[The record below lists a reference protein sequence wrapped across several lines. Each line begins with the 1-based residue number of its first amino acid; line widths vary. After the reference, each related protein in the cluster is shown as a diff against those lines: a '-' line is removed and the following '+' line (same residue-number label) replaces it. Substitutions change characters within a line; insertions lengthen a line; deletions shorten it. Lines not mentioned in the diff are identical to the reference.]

1 MIDATSSNFSRHHFV
16 TEEEAMKEVS
26 LEEMFQTIYKNDFNE
41 TSTIILNSRVMK
53 DAEKVFSE
61 DRRFFQIVEKKTTK
75 AGEHY
80 VVPLPFRNESLEMQK
95 TRQGMERLMY
105 FKERFKR
112 NSSYIVDYK
121 KFMDDLITKGYAR
134 SKIQDHRERLG
145 LSYTMGCITQASL
158 GKSEWSLIAEHS
170 LMNNY

>member
-1 MIDATSSNFSRHHFV
+1 MIDATSSNISSHHFV

-61 DRRFFQIVEKKTTK
+61 DRGFLQIVEKKTAK
-75 AGEHY
+75 AGEH

-105 FKERFKR
+105 LKVRFKR
-112 NSSYIVDYK
+112 NSSYIVDYN

-134 SKIQDHRERLG
+134 SKIQDHLERLG
-145 LSYTMGCITQASL
+145 LSHIMWCMTQASL

-170 LMNNY
+170 LMNNH

>member
-1 MIDATSSNFSRHHFV
+1 
-16 TEEEAMKEVS
+16 
-26 LEEMFQTIYKNDFNE
+26 MFQTIYKNDFNE

-105 FKERFKR
+105 FKVRFKR

-134 SKIQDHRERLG
+134 NKIQDHRERLG